1 MRRIGWSIVFYRSR
15 VGIMLVVWSE
25 LFRSDLGVLI
35 EYTIIRKVGRRRFI
49 GVTRS
54 RCVADLTSRLF
65 VFSYIG
71 FCVEWQ

>member
-1 MRRIGWSIVFYRSR
+1 MGWSIVIYRSR
-15 VGIMLVVWSE
+15 VGIVLGVWSE
-25 LFRSDLGVLI
+25 LFGRGLGVLI
-35 EYTIIRKVGRRRFI
+35 EYTIIRKVGRGRFI